1 MLRAAAN
8 SIFDRLENA
17 CDPLTQ
23 APATQPPDRFF
34 PFVVHYV
41 RPFWKLLLA
50 ASSLA
55 AIVALL
61 EVSLFAVL
69 GNLVDWLG
77 KSNPETFWSEHGLF
91 LGAMAVLVLV
101 VLPILKFWYEAI
113 NHQGLM
119 GNMAMHTRWQAHRYV
134 LRQSLGFFQDDFAG
148 RIATK
153 VMQTSISVRQFVQT
167 LAEVILYVSVYFT
180 GALIAFAATDLRLA
194 APLLLWL
201 TGYFATMRYFI
212 PRLGEISQE
221 QADARSNMTGRVVD
235 SYTNIQTVK
244 MFAHA
249 DREDAYARDSMWQFL
264 KTVYRQM
271 RLVTWLTVA
280 LNALNALLLTS
291 TAGLGIWLWTQG
303 DVTAG
308 ALALT
313 VGLVMRMQG
322 MSHWIMWEVAGLFEH
337 IGVVQ
342 DGIATLSK
350 EQTVL
355 DAPQAKPL
363 VVDNGR
369 IDFNDIGFHYGKEG
383 GVIDGMSLTIKAGEK
398 VGLVGRSGAG
408 KSTLVNLLLRF
419 YDLEKGR
426 IDIDG
431 QDISKVTQASLRAQI
446 GMVTQDTSLLHRSV
460 FDNIAYG
467 MPGATMEQAIEAAK
481 RAHAHDFILG
491 LEDMNGRKGY
501 EAHVGERGVKLS
513 GGQRQRIAIARVL
526 LKNAPILILDEATSA
541 LDSEVEAAIQES
553 LNQLMEGK
561 TVIAI
566 AHRLST
572 IAAMDRLVI
581 MEKGEIVED
590 GNHSELINRGGLYAD
605 LWARQ
610 SGGFLAREA
619 AE

>member
-41 RPFWKLLLA
+41 RPFWKLLFA

-55 AIVALL
+55 AIVALI

-77 KSNPETFWSEHGLF
+77 KSNPETFWSEYGLF
-91 LGAMAVLVLV
+91 LTAMAVLVLV
-101 VLPILKFWYEAI
+101 VLPILKFFYEAI

-119 GNMAMHTRWQAHRYV
+119 GNMAMRTRWQAHRYV

-212 PRLGEISQE
+212 PRLGEISKE

-249 DREDAYARDSMWQFL
+249 DREDGYARDSMWQFL
-264 KTVYRQM
+264 KTVHRQM

-280 LNALNALLLTS
+280 LNSLNALLLTS
-291 TAGLGIWLWTQG
+291 TAGLGIWLWSHG

-426 IDIDG
+426 IEIDR
-431 QDISKVTQASLRAQI
+431 QDISKVTQESLRAQI

-491 LEDMNGRKGY
+491 LEDMNGRTGY

-581 MEKGEIVED
+581 MEQGEIAED
-590 GNHSELINRGGLYAD
+590 GTHSELINRGGLYAD